1 MIIVMAIFML
11 PLLAG
16 IIGLILPAFGYFP
29 PLGFHAVS
37 LSGLSDW
44 LATPGLWPATWRSF
58 LLGMLAAALSLMACF
73 TLLVAALS
81 SGRLH
86 NTKWV
91 RALARLLGPLI
102 SLPHTTI
109 AAALLFLLSP
119 SGWLTRLISPYF
131 TGWQRPPADLGGSLF
146 LPDASGWGLVL
157 GLLAKE
163 IPFLLLICIS
173 GLASLPL
180 RRLIDTGLSLGYGR
194 VASLVFLV
202 LPPLYKHIRLPFMA
216 VLIYSLSVVDM
227 ALILGPSLPAPLAVL
242 LFQLYQQAELSQL
255 IPASAGAL
263 MLVGLC
269 GFGVLCW
276 LLIESR
282 FGLIF
287 RYLAQQGRRRLG
299 WDILAKPMGLICLM
313 PMALACLGLMATII
327 WSFAARW
334 RFPDALPTS
343 FGLRHWGR
351 LDGLWQLFFQS
362 LFIAVAASFLAL
374 ILTLFWLS
382 KARPLWLE
390 RLFLAPLFLPQISFL
405 LGLQVWF
412 SLLYLEGSIGAVI
425 WVHMLFILPYMLLIL
440 KPAHQQFDQRYL
452 HIAASLGAMHW
463 RQHLKVKWPMMMP
476 VLASAFIIGVAVS
489 AALYLPTLYVGAG
502 RIETLT
508 LEAVSRA
515 SGGGRGALAV
525 IAFLQMMMPIMVFII
540 VRSLLAWR
548 TRAFAQMRGGVDI

>member
-1 MIIVMAIFML
+1 MIIVMAILML

-16 IIGLILPAFGYFP
+16 LIGLILPAFGYFP
-29 PLGFHAVS
+29 PLGFHTPT
-37 LSGLSDW
+37 LSGLEDW
-44 LATPGLWPATWRSF
+44 LATAGLWPALWRSF
-58 LLGMLAAALSLMACF
+58 ILGMLAAGFSLLASF

-81 SGRLH
+81 TGALH

-91 RALARLLGPLI
+91 RRLARLLGPLI

-119 SGWLTRLISPYF
+119 SGWLSRLISPHL
-131 TGWQRPPADLGGSLF
+131 TGWQRPPADLGGMMF
-146 LPDASGWGLVL
+146 LPDASGWGMVL
-157 GLLAKE
+157 GLMAKE
-163 IPFLLLICIS
+163 IPFLLLISIS
-173 GLASLPL
+173 ALASLPVRKL
-180 RRLIDTGLSLGYGR
+180 GNAGLSLGYGQ

-202 LPPLYKHIRLPFMA
+202 LPSLYKQIKLPFLA

-276 LLIESR
+276 VLLEKLAR
-282 FGLIF
+282 FVF
-287 RYLAQQGRRRLG
+287 RTLAQQGHRRQS
-299 WDILAKPMGLICLM
+299 WDLLAKLLGLICLV
-313 PMALACLGLMATII
+313 PMMLASLGLLATII

-334 RFPDALPTS
+334 RFPDALPS
-343 FGLRHWGR
+343 AFGLRHWGR

-362 LFIAVAASFLAL
+362 LLIAVLASLIAL
-374 ILTLFWLS
+374 ILTLLWLS
-382 KARPLWLE
+382 KARPLWQE
-390 RLFLAPLFLPQISFL
+390 RLFLVPLFLPQISFL

-412 SLLYLEGSIGAVI
+412 SLFYLEGSLLAVI

-440 KPAHQQFDQRYL
+440 KPAHDAFDQRYIQ
-452 HIAASLGAMHW
+452 IAASLGASNW
-463 RQHLKVKWPMMMP
+463 RQNCAVKWPMMMP

-502 RIETLT
+502 RVETLT

-515 SGGGRGALAV
+515 SGGGRGPLAV
-525 IAFLQMMMPIMVFII
+525 IAFLQMLMPILVYIL
-540 VRSLLAWR
+540 VRSILAWR
-548 TRAFAQMRGGVDI
+548 TRPFAEMRGGVDI